1 MSIMDYIALLPA
13 AGSVLMAYY
22 TYENSRRINACLP
35 GVFNCE
41 LFSFLVPRRIR
52 LAMAVG
58 AMVTLALMAFLIINQ
73 LYLYVTAL
81 SLIGLVIGMYG
92 VYLQVRK
99 NAYCLYCLTTDVILF
114 IMFILSILKV
124 V

>member
-1 MSIMDYIALLPA
+1 MNYLAILPA

-58 AMVTLALMAFLIINQ
+58 AMVTLALMAFLILIN
-73 LYLYVTAL
+73 LYLYVIVL

-99 NAYCLYCLTTDVILF
+99 GAYCLYCLTTDVILF
-114 IMFILSILKV
+114 VMFILSVLRV